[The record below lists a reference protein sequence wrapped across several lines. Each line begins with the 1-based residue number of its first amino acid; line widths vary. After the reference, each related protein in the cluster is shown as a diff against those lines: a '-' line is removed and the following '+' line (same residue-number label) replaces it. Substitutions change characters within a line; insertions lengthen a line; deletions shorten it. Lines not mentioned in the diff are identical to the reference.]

1 MLGCVNSNSVIVG
14 RLRERCHL
22 ILLRSFT
29 SSWSLDT
36 FASEVRP
43 QLFKC
48 ECEVSLGPQA
58 FQEHDTS
65 HGSITDPM
73 CSSTEQECFNEVGN
87 PLIRSAFRYR
97 RLGLKPRYTTKSEAK
112 ILDYRSPKNFPISI
126 GCRARRYIPKSS
138 GCRVRRYI
146 STPKAVHDHHV
157 AEDVWVRKNTATNT
171 ADIKSIE
178 SYQIEKELQP
188 QGYPCRQREILV
200 HYYGKKFR
208 RRGDI
213 LNELQEKRVGRQ
225 NKMDKDVLSIF
236 STSKPEGEGVREED
250 QITEEPEI
258 ELVQGRDG
266 TIARHHMNSKI
277 GMVAHDRAFEKL
289 ARFSE
294 RTVKSARHA
303 QYPLELGTRA
313 FTTNAVSLEYL
324 GMSSSLTIEY
334 RNKGLRL
341 NN

>member
-22 ILLRSFT
+22 ILLRSST

-36 FASEVRP
+36 LASEVRP

-48 ECEVSLGPQA
+48 ECEVSLGPQT

-65 HGSITDPM
+65 HGSTTDPI
-73 CSSTEQECFNEVGN
+73 CSSTEQECVNEVGN

-97 RLGLKPRYTTKSEAK
+97 RLVLKPRYTTKSEAK
-112 ILDYRSPKNFPISI
+112 VLGYRSPKNLPISI
-126 GCRARRYIPKSS
+126 

-146 STPKAVHDHHV
+146 STLKAVHDHHV

-171 ADIKSIE
+171 EGIKSIE
-178 SYQIEKELQP
+178 SCRIAKELQL
-188 QGYPCRQREILV
+188 QGYTCRQREILV

-236 STSKPEGEGVREED
+236 STTKPEGEGVREED
-250 QITEEPEI
+250 QIIEEPEI
-258 ELVQGRDG
+258 ELIQGRDG
-266 TIARHHMNSKI
+266 TIAQHHMNSKI